1 MPSLVAN
8 PTSSRSVFPNTP
20 ANSPSENGK
29 DQTLKPGKVRSPAA
43 CLKGSKN
50 FISPTISASCKI
62 IESPRKKVLIERNG
76 PVPDSVPSAEAKN
89 NVRKVTFAEP
99 LECGGLQSDHLD
111 LEERKPDS
119 IFDGVPDFEE
129 SLSSRSSLTSE
140 EDLSDESETVHDI
153 SVPLVPNNDTDLSF
167 EAEHDLNVP
176 LVLEDDKI
184 ETEPSFETIKLSPT
198 PPPASE
204 SIIISGSFSE
214 DSQSEE
220 ASQKEAE
227 EVSSDEAVM
236 EEGKPNHQFSGGSSY
251 MYEAY
256 EASQLSDF
264 ARANFD
270 QFTQN
275 ERRSETTDITPRINA
290 IFAALWRCTYLLFV
304 SFNFS
309 RKGKIGSKRTRS
321 VEQPLIGKELHAN
334 NFIANSEQ
342 KANFSR
348 EVISQEWT
356 HRNGRA

>member
-20 ANSPSENGK
+20 ANSPSGKEQCCGQRKGGGGGSLRYVDDKENGK

-198 PPPASE
+198 PPPAS
-204 SIIISGSFSE
+204 STATILAPL
-214 DSQSEE
+214 D
-220 ASQKEAE
+220 AT
-227 EVSSDEAVM
+227 
-236 EEGKPNHQFSGGSSY
+236 
-251 MYEAY
+251 
-256 EASQLSDF
+256 L
-264 ARANFD
+264 
-270 QFTQN
+270 
-275 ERRSETTDITPRINA
+275 RS
-290 IFAALWRCTYLLFV
+290 
-304 SFNFS
+304 
-309 RKGKIGSKRTRS
+309 
-321 VEQPLIGKELHAN
+321 
-334 NFIANSEQ
+334 
-342 KANFSR
+342 
-348 EVISQEWT
+348 
-356 HRNGRA
+356 